1 MQNLKVC
8 DVDSVGVECALDVQ
22 ERSEDALVLEKQE
35 QNAAVQLKE
44 KQVYII
50 FLQPFPINIMLGIY
64 VQ

>member
-50 FLQPFPINIMLGIY
+50 FL
-64 VQ
+64 